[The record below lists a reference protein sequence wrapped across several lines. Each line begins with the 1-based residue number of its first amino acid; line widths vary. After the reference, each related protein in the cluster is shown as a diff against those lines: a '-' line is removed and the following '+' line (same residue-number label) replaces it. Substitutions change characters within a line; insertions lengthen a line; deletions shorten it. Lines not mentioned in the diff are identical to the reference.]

1 MSETTTKQL
10 KKFRLISDNHD
21 EYRTYPSA
29 RAALNEA
36 LISACGVPTKLYR
49 VLNDGAEVLLFDSEK
64 TKIRDVRA
72 LLEKAEKGD
81 VP

>member
-10 KKFRLISDNHD
+10 KKFRLVTKDHD
-21 EYRTYPSA
+21 EVCEYKTA
-29 RAALNEA
+29 RAAVIDA
-36 LISACGVPTKLYR
+36 MQASAAGPTKLYR
-49 VLNDGAEVLLFDSEK
+49 VLDDGTEVLLFDSEK

-81 VP
+81 IP